1 MGEIRHEVR
10 TFLVDMVCESCG
22 TGYMRPVGN
31 IALSTYPIQY
41 PHQCYKCGYT
51 QNYIKKYPYETYEYW
66 EEK

>member
-22 TGYMRPVGN
+22 VGYMRPVGN

-41 PHQCYKCGYT
+41 PHKCDKCGY
-51 QNYIKKYPYETYEYW
+51 IKKKKKNYPYEVYEYW

>member
-22 TGYMRPVGN
+22 VGYMRPVGN

-41 PHQCYKCGYT
+41 PHKCDKCGYT
-51 QNYIKKYPYETYEYW
+51 QNYTKNYPYEVYEYW